1 MQLSICTMEGTIEG
15 SPVDKQLQFSEE
27 QMGQR
32 KIISA
37 LYLRQ
42 RGKFEL
48 YDQNKICCEYGRIF
62 SEGYVERREVS
73 IP

>member
-15 SPVDKQLQFSEE
+15 SPVDRQLQE
-27 QMGQR
+27 MGQR

-42 RGKFEL
+42 LGKSEL
-48 YDQNKICCEYGRIF
+48 YNQNKICCEYGRMF
-62 SEGYVERREVS
+62 SDWYVERREVS